1 VAGQKESRLPIWRCI
16 LALALASVKTLASIE
31 DWRSSSSSHCRFD
44 AVGHRRRQKENT
56 P

>member
-1 VAGQKESRLPIWRCI
+1 